1 MEKQQGRCFDERGPR
16 LQNGSVSRVLLWHL
30 RDALA
35 QARGDLPRGLYRSV
49 VDHHHVDA
57 FTKVQ
62 ASISS

>member
-1 MEKQQGRCFDERGPR
+1 M
-16 LQNGSVSRVLLWHL
+16 SRVLLWHL